1 MSPLY
6 WVEIH
11 MICTIRDREMEIIAI
26 IMTNI
31 YRGLTST
38 EFRTKHF
45 TSVNAILVT
54 MGWVGGISSPYFTEE
69 AA

>member
-1 MSPLY
+1 MSTLY
-6 WVEIH
+6 WVEIQ

-38 EFRTKHF
+38 GFHSKHF

-54 MGWVGGISSPYFTEE
+54 M
-69 AA
+69 